1 MARTKKV
8 DTETTV
14 QETVSE
20 EITEVSAVENSNEA
34 AESQDKPEQ
43 KDGQKIYI
51 GVSVPGMKSGTVFT
65 GKIPKVIDVD
75 FVRELC
81 VPINKLSETLKK
93 KAVTGSRVAYCYQQS
108 ANSPIKKWQSHS
120 VSCDCHF
127 FYFYIILRKEQ
138 SVHCT
143 KDSADRGSG
152 DVGAYADTVGH
163 SAAVLIH

>member
-1 MARTKKV
+1 MARTKKA

-20 EITEVSAVENSNEA
+20 ETTEVSAVENSNKV
-34 AESQDKPEQ
+34 AESQGKPEQ

-81 VPINKLSETLKK
+81 VPIS
-93 KAVTGSRVAYCYQQS
+93 GVAYCYQQS
-108 ANSPIKKWQSHS
+108 AKLAQQLKK
-120 VSCDCHF
+120 
-127 FYFYIILRKEQ
+127 
-138 SVHCT
+138 
-143 KDSADRGSG
+143 
-152 DVGAYADTVGH
+152 
-163 SAAVLIH
+163 

>member
-1 MARTKKV
+1 MARTKKA

-81 VPINKLSETLKK
+81 
-93 KAVTGSRVAYCYQQS
+93 G
-108 ANSPIKKWQSHS
+108 
-120 VSCDCHF
+120 
-127 FYFYIILRKEQ
+127 
-138 SVHCT
+138 
-143 KDSADRGSG
+143 ADRK
-152 DVGAYADTVGH
+152 AE
-163 SAAVLIH
+163 

>member
-1 MARTKKV
+1 M
-8 DTETTV
+8 
-14 QETVSE
+14 
-20 EITEVSAVENSNEA
+20 
-34 AESQDKPEQ
+34 AESQGKPEQ

-108 ANSPIKKWQSHS
+108 AKLAQQLKK
-120 VSCDCHF
+120 
-127 FYFYIILRKEQ
+127 
-138 SVHCT
+138 
-143 KDSADRGSG
+143 
-152 DVGAYADTVGH
+152 
-163 SAAVLIH
+163 

>member
-1 MARTKKV
+1 MARTKKA

-20 EITEVSAVENSNEA
+20 ETTEVSAVENSNKV
-34 AESQDKPEQ
+34 AESQGKPEQ

-81 VPINKLSETLKK
+81 VPIEKLSETL

-108 ANSPIKKWQSHS
+108 AKLAQQLKK
-120 VSCDCHF
+120 
-127 FYFYIILRKEQ
+127 
-138 SVHCT
+138 
-143 KDSADRGSG
+143 
-152 DVGAYADTVGH
+152 
-163 SAAVLIH
+163 

>member
-34 AESQDKPEQ
+34 DKPEQ

-108 ANSPIKKWQSHS
+108 AKLAQQLKK
-120 VSCDCHF
+120 
-127 FYFYIILRKEQ
+127 
-138 SVHCT
+138 
-143 KDSADRGSG
+143 
-152 DVGAYADTVGH
+152 
-163 SAAVLIH
+163 

>member
-20 EITEVSAVENSNEA
+20 EIAEVSAVENSNEA

-51 GVSVPGMKSGTVFT
+51 GVSGMKSGTVFT

-108 ANSPIKKWQSHS
+108 AKLAQQLKK
-120 VSCDCHF
+120 
-127 FYFYIILRKEQ
+127 
-138 SVHCT
+138 
-143 KDSADRGSG
+143 
-152 DVGAYADTVGH
+152 
-163 SAAVLIH
+163 

>member
-20 EITEVSAVENSNEA
+20 EITEDSAVENSNEA

-108 ANSPIKKWQSHS
+108 AKLAQQLKK
-120 VSCDCHF
+120 
-127 FYFYIILRKEQ
+127 
-138 SVHCT
+138 
-143 KDSADRGSG
+143 
-152 DVGAYADTVGH
+152 
-163 SAAVLIH
+163 

>member
-20 EITEVSAVENSNEA
+20 EITEVSANEA

-108 ANSPIKKWQSHS
+108 AKLAQQLKK
-120 VSCDCHF
+120 
-127 FYFYIILRKEQ
+127 
-138 SVHCT
+138 
-143 KDSADRGSG
+143 
-152 DVGAYADTVGH
+152 
-163 SAAVLIH
+163 